1 MSNGPTSSSTQEPW
15 DLVISSRVGWFQLN
29 LREVWRYR
37 DLLVLFIKRD
47 FITQYKQT
55 ILGPLW
61 YLIQPVLTTAM
72 FMLLFNRVARIPTD
86 GVHPTVF
93 YMSGL
98 TLWTYFST
106 TLTTISTTFVTN
118 ASIFGKVYF
127 PRLVMPLAVIASN
140 LVRLSIQFGLLL
152 IFMVW
157 HHFHGFPI
165 ELRWTWLLL
174 PLLVLMAASL
184 SMGLGILIAS
194 LTTKYRDL
202 TVLMTFAIQLLLY
215 ATPVA
220 YPTSYLAGKSLGAL
234 LAWNPLS
241 ALFESFR
248 YCLLGTG
255 TFTPGGLLYSAVFSI
270 VMLLLGLVVF
280 NRVEKSFMDTV

>member
-1 MSNGPTSSSTQEPW
+1 MKTAEDQLAENKSW
-15 DLVISSRVGWFQLN
+15 DLVISHKVGWLQLN

-37 DLLVLFIKRD
+37 DLLMLLIKRD

-61 YLIQPVLTTAM
+61 YLIQPVLTTVM

-93 YMSGL
+93 YMTGL
-98 TLWTYFST
+98 TFWTYFSV

-127 PRLVMPLAVIASN
+127 PRLVMPLAVIVSN
-140 LVRLSIQFGLLL
+140 LVRFLIQFGLLL
-152 IFMVW
+152 VFIVW
-157 HHFHGFPI
+157 HHFNGFPA
-165 ELRWTWLLL
+165 ELRWTWIFIPFLLL
-174 PLLVLMAASL
+174 AGGGLSL
-184 SMGLGILIAS
+184 GLGILVAS

-202 TVLMTFAIQLLLY
+202 SVLMTFAVQLLLY
-215 ATPVA
+215 ATPIA
-220 YPTSYLAGKSLGAL
+220 YPYSYLAGKSLGNL
-234 LAWNPLS
+234 LAWNPLTP
-241 ALFESFR
+241 LVECFR

-255 TFTPGGLLYSAVFSI
+255 TFTAEGLFYSLGVSGLILF
-270 VMLLLGLVVF
+270 LGLVVF

>member
-1 MSNGPTSSSTQEPW
+1 MRERSNHVTDAEW
-15 DLVISSRVGWFQLN
+15 DLVITPRVGWLQLN

-37 DLLVLFIKRD
+37 DLLALLIKRD

-61 YLIQPVLTTAM
+61 YLIQPVLTTFM
-72 FMLLFNRVARIPTD
+72 FLLLFSRVARIPTD
-86 GVHPTVF
+86 GMHPTVF

-98 TLWTYFST
+98 TLWTYFSV

-118 ASIFGKVYF
+118 AAIFGKVYF
-127 PRLVMPLAVIASN
+127 PRLVMPLAAIASN
-140 LVRLSIQFGLLL
+140 LVRFLIQFGLLL
-152 IFMVW
+152 AFMGW
-157 HHFHGFPI
+157 HHFHGFPVT
-165 ELRWTWLLL
+165 LRWTWIFIPLI
-174 PLLVLMAASL
+174 LLVTGALSL
-184 SMGLGILIAS
+184 GFGILVAA

-202 TVLMTFAIQLLLY
+202 SVLMTFFVQLLLY

-220 YPTSYLAGKSLGAL
+220 YPFSYLAGKSLGAL
-234 LAWNPLS
+234 LSWNPLTGIM
-241 ALFESFR
+241 ESFR

-255 TFTPGGLLYSAVFSI
+255 SFSAASLMYSVVFSI
-270 VMLLLGLVVF
+270 TMLLIGLVVF